1 MWKGRD
7 TANKRRGVCGEPL
20 KWVDQPGIAT
30 AEGGVCLPGPS
41 ARAPECKVH
50 REGTVPDGPCV
61 SPGIWVPPPAIR
73 SFLVVVSSLADEFLM
88 YLWGRKW
95 SPHPTDIS
103 LAAFFLSFFFNL
115 SKV

>member
-7 TANKRRGVCGEPL
+7 TANKRRGVWGEPL

-61 SPGIWVPPPAIR
+61 SSGE
-73 SFLVVVSSLADEFLM
+73 LVSGCDTLYSSVVSRIL
-88 YLWGRKW
+88 GPRG
-95 SPHPTDIS
+95 
-103 LAAFFLSFFFNL
+103 
-115 SKV
+115 

>member
-61 SPGIWVPPPAIR
+61 SSGE
-73 SFLVVVSSLADEFLM
+73 LVSGCDTLYSSVVSRIL
-88 YLWGRKW
+88 GTRG
-95 SPHPTDIS
+95 
-103 LAAFFLSFFFNL
+103 
-115 SKV
+115 